1 MSSLGN
7 EQAFQQLYPASD
19 APEVV
24 EVNLTTIQESKSE
37 APGTTWENCCK
48 HSQESSQDQVRQLG
62 GDEMDPS
69 QTELDQWRASPTTSL
84 QSGIAGCGMSA
95 NTLNADGAVA
105 SAAIA
110 ARYRN
115 TLDLGQVGSLIR
127 CCRLRKELPAEEA
140 QAGPITQASNNQ
152 GNRRP
157 AASGSPPVAD
167 SPSRRV
173 KMSTGICQAGD
184 TEVHAMNSSQARTII
199 KTVAVQSDGIAP
211 DSDEECYATQLQALK
226 TKLDMDIGHY
236 AGFAIWRPY
245 GFRMA
250 RRNEVQN
257 SGLETRERTIHR
269 RRDGGASEP
278 RRMEDVLESAQL
290 CHERFGG
297 VVAHQANESTPA
309 YGEEPT
315 RGLTR
320 SRWRDYDEI
329 LFDEVTAVLVIDGVL
344 FVQILA
350 VLGMKGFL
358 FVELLAVL
366 GNCGGVLFDELLAVL
381 VSDGVLVVASMSEPC
396 WQQALT
402 SNQRSNG
409 RNQPD
414 DLAVQEPSFRGTWKT
429 ADRHQPPAAGPAW
442 ENCTRALKTP
452 KKERKTKARDV
463 HCCDEANNN
472 FTGVCSQT
480 DTWYD
485 KLKPLDAVLLYASQD
500 RDFWDSEVKRKP
512 CPRHECHH
520 EAGDEGETGGKMMQ
534 RAKKGQAVKT
544 PQRVEQGKDGKGDA
558 GKNWQNECTPA
569 PKSAD
574 EGWQATDLQRHS
586 SRNRRP
592 AHYGWTKEGEG
603 GLSLQLRSRN
613 FLLGLPKLTVQDKE
627 KVETSAVI
635 SKHATSWCKALHQA
649 GLTFIIDNPG
659 SSYLWMLEDY
669 LELAKLPGVRS
680 VDSRNYRHG
689 GDRRKPPNSGCAHAD
704 AEKTRGESERSSK
717 GDVIEARHDSGIQ
730 DRHFVRSGE
739 SRVEY
744 TFSEIPQKRR
754 TMRSGGGLKDPR
766 SSRKLRTEG
775 GNLARTDQVDGL
787 DGENFSVE
795 IPEEYAREMR
805 EEAEDL
811 SNRKAA
817 DVNKTQKFVGK
828 GSWTSGRVPILGTML
843 SKLWAAVKDVNNS
856 EGIDGGNEGLIPIVR
871 IAHALAWPR
880 EFFKEENKEK
890 YLKRQYYV
898 SLHRWSIRVR
908 IAADASQ
915 WGFGTER
922 LGSPGHFELFQ
933 DVGIHWG
940 QGENEAWQNATM
952 VDLVTVHLPAVFND
966 WTDAL
971 EVCEDDRKYPVPRQL
986 AKLPRTPD
994 NLWWLRSA
1002 IVMHEKVQRVEIE
1015 LGATNADTRGNSYS
1029 RGMACTRLNSPVP
1042 VCTFHGI
1049 DSGVRMRL
1057 TEEATGDRPIFPNNA
1072 DTGDNGY
1079 SSVIA
1084 GTCLDSPVP
1093 LCTSHDV
1100 DSGVRMRLTEE
1111 ATGDRPIFPTGS
1123 GKFPSAADTIETWTK
1138 VLDGLTDKDTAG
1150 RAAKIGSS
1158 VPHQEEVSHVLSVI
1172 IVPHASASSRQLD
1185 PIVGQEALDLQSV
1198 KLELPEFYSTF
1209 AVGSELRADRVRDS
1223 SAPGKTAVLK
1233 LNGLELKVFAE
1244 EAEREKPQRVCW
1256 PGDDPFSYNL
1266 DIGCTRKV
1274 SSGCP
1279 YLQPDEWLTGGGL
1292 AWDDRNSRS
1301 LLKLAGEPC
1310 AREDCILA
1318 KFRGVGSEN
1327 DLASAFQ
1334 QLYPVAFWP
1343 FYSHLRKFCEA
1354 DFPDLIKKKTPW
1366 LLVRR
1371 SPPPLRPARHT
1382 PPPGPTLVQLGGE
1395 LREIRPIVAEGVAGG
1410 FRSPC
1415 FRCMC
1420 SLPAHTWPQR
1430 KLLTSETTEVDYSQR
1445 ALEVLGI
1452 PPPPTGLGEAILS
1465 QPWKLKQSRLL
1476 DPSPNSAAQPTSW
1489 MFDTLVKG
1497 KPAGHNSPKVYG
1509 HTPTTAYSVSR
1520 MVSRAL
1526 AAACRDLEELLR
1538 PRHAGAAAAE
1548 DSAEDV
1554 LPEVLREL
1562 AHNEP
1567 AWEGLD
1573 EAELV
1578 TSGPLLLGSNGLLEL
1593 VQAGGLDKAPGFVAY
1608 RRHAL
1613 DACALFLHIHG
1624 QSASSLLQRRLK
1636 WITASCLHIFKNDVA
1651 NPVCAS
1657 ALHVLLRALEVP
1669 GVSPPPTG
1677 LGEDLLRELKLRHS
1691 RLTAGQHAL
1700 LLRTLAALADL
1711 QAASTTTA
1719 AAATTTGATT
1729 GGATTTTTTGAT
1741 TGATT
1746 TAAATAGEG
1755 FAGELRTRL
1764 LGTLERESSS
1774 VKPVLELL
1782 AGVLKSLSVLLRRHA
1797 HLFGAAEMQR
1807 IYENVTVIAL
1817 EQEAA
1822 TSRLG
1827 PRRAAMRLLQDH
1839 ASLFRGSF
1847 ATEALKSLS
1856 DTAARKPGEALPADE
1871 GSLLCRLLAATEAAQ
1886 PDVAEEGRGMLDAV
1900 LRALNDGALSSRP
1913 VVGDVVMGAA
1923 SGSAAD
1929 DPASRKRPRE
1939 EAADELEVQ
1948 SPPPE
1953 AAVVRGWY
1961 PHFRA
1966 MVLCPGGSQRLIGTR
1981 SLGALAPSV
1990 AKFDGAAVVLDF
2002 LEVVLEAAEAAMGP
2016 KIEEEEEAEGGV
2028 TVGSVA
2034 TALPEFAEALARTIP
2049 AVRRWLTGAQ
2059 WARLLA
2065 VGVQLLRA
2073 FSRAF
2078 TKRRP
2083 KVARACASF
2092 LAALRS
2098 DASEEHRDAGAN
2110 FAPYET
2116 LVAQGV
2122 VLMVTERDL
2131 ELSALWEL
2139 VLSLLERE
2147 DRIEEL
2153 QPLVDSLVSSALSLA
2168 RQGVDNY
2175 LRLRQQEE
2183 RGELRMADFVAKA
2196 QSRGSLAMG
2205 AATVAA
2211 SPSMSQDIQQ
2221 VVAEADPTFAV
2232 HAAYVFEQA
2241 AETTQFLQ
2249 RLAAFMDRAFG
2260 STALPS
2266 RRGLLRPWADAVLAA
2281 VAELLALCRSAGE
2294 SPPPGV
2300 FRLLRVALG
2309 CCSSTAALGGQAILR
2324 LPPGFLEETAG
2335 ALEGYQGTVALEALE
2350 ALLAVPPAWVSARK
2364 WQPVFQRAL
2373 SEGLHDP
2380 GLLHHALGELE

>member
-1 MSSLGN
+1 MNFEPECERSSLGPRQEGEVFSSLLFADLPHEWTEHA
-7 EQAFQQLYPASD
+7 EQQAGVLAEYAGNKRED
-19 APEVV
+19 MEVMVCLAAPEC
-24 EVNLTTIQESKSE
+24 QESLAYQAWQIARPIISKGLDTRNNRL
-37 APGTTWENCCK
+37 PGT
-48 HSQESSQDQVRQLG
+48 
-62 GDEMDPS
+62 
-69 QTELDQWRASPTTSL
+69 
-84 QSGIAGCGMSA
+84 
-95 NTLNADGAVA
+95 
-105 SAAIA
+105 
-110 ARYRN
+110 
-115 TLDLGQVGSLIR
+115 
-127 CCRLRKELPAEEA
+127 
-140 QAGPITQASNNQ
+140 
-152 GNRRP
+152 RP
-157 AASGSPPVAD
+157 
-167 SPSRRV
+167 
-173 KMSTGICQAGD
+173 
-184 TEVHAMNSSQARTII
+184 
-199 KTVAVQSDGIAP
+199 
-211 DSDEECYATQLQALK
+211 
-226 TKLDMDIGHY
+226 
-236 AGFAIWRPY
+236 
-245 GFRMA
+245 
-250 RRNEVQN
+250 
-257 SGLETRERTIHR
+257 
-269 RRDGGASEP
+269 
-278 RRMEDVLESAQL
+278 
-290 CHERFGG
+290 
-297 VVAHQANESTPA
+297 
-309 YGEEPT
+309 
-315 RGLTR
+315 
-320 SRWRDYDEI
+320 
-329 LFDEVTAVLVIDGVL
+329 
-344 FVQILA
+344 
-350 VLGMKGFL
+350 
-358 FVELLAVL
+358 
-366 GNCGGVLFDELLAVL
+366 
-381 VSDGVLVVASMSEPC
+381 
-396 WQQALT
+396 
-402 SNQRSNG
+402 
-409 RNQPD
+409 
-414 DLAVQEPSFRGTWKT
+414 
-429 ADRHQPPAAGPAW
+429 
-442 ENCTRALKTP
+442 
-452 KKERKTKARDV
+452 
-463 HCCDEANNN
+463 
-472 FTGVCSQT
+472 
-480 DTWYD
+480 
-485 KLKPLDAVLLYASQD
+485 
-500 RDFWDSEVKRKP
+500 
-512 CPRHECHH
+512 
-520 EAGDEGETGGKMMQ
+520 
-534 RAKKGQAVKT
+534 
-544 PQRVEQGKDGKGDA
+544 
-558 GKNWQNECTPA
+558 
-569 PKSAD
+569 
-574 EGWQATDLQRHS
+574 
-586 SRNRRP
+586 
-592 AHYGWTKEGEG
+592 
-603 GLSLQLRSRN
+603 
-613 FLLGLPKLTVQDKE
+613 
-627 KVETSAVI
+627 
-635 SKHATSWCKALHQA
+635 
-649 GLTFIIDNPG
+649 
-659 SSYLWMLEDY
+659 
-669 LELAKLPGVRS
+669 
-680 VDSRNYRHG
+680 
-689 GDRRKPPNSGCAHAD
+689 
-704 AEKTRGESERSSK
+704 
-717 GDVIEARHDSGIQ
+717 
-730 DRHFVRSGE
+730 
-739 SRVEY
+739 
-744 TFSEIPQKRR
+744 
-754 TMRSGGGLKDPR
+754 
-766 SSRKLRTEG
+766 
-775 GNLARTDQVDGL
+775 
-787 DGENFSVE
+787 
-795 IPEEYAREMR
+795 
-805 EEAEDL
+805 
-811 SNRKAA
+811 
-817 DVNKTQKFVGK
+817 
-828 GSWTSGRVPILGTML
+828 RVPI
-843 SKLWAAVKDVNNS
+843 
-856 EGIDGGNEGLIPIVR
+856 R
-871 IAHALAWPR
+871 
-880 EFFKEENKEK
+880 
-890 YLKRQYYV
+890 
-898 SLHRWSIRVR
+898 
-908 IAADASQ
+908 
-915 WGFGTER
+915 
-922 LGSPGHFELFQ
+922 
-933 DVGIHWG
+933 
-940 QGENEAWQNATM
+940 
-952 VDLVTVHLPAVFND
+952 
-966 WTDAL
+966 
-971 EVCEDDRKYPVPRQL
+971 
-986 AKLPRTPD
+986 
-994 NLWWLRSA
+994 LRSA

-1150 RAAKIGSS
+1150 RAAKIGEEASCE
-1158 VPHQEEVSHVLSVI
+1158 EEVSHVLSVI

-1327 DLASAFQ
+1327 DLASE
-1334 QLYPVAFWP
+1334 P
-1343 FYSHLRKFCEA
+1343 
-1354 DFPDLIKKKTPW
+1354 IKARQESWW

-1452 PPPPTGLGEAILS
+1452 PPPPTGLGEAFEVG
-1465 QPWKLKQSRLL
+1465 RR
-1476 DPSPNSAAQPTSW
+1476 
-1489 MFDTLVKG
+1489 
-1497 KPAGHNSPKVYG
+1497 HNSPKVYG

-1548 DSAEDV
+1548 DSAEDI

-1578 TSGPLLLGSNGLLEL
+1578 TSGPLLLGSSGLLEL

-1966 MVLCPGGSQRLIGTR
+1966 MVLCPGGSQRLIGAR

-2034 TALPEFAEALARTIP
+2034 TALPEFAEA
-2049 AVRRWLTGAQ
+2049 
-2059 WARLLA
+2059 
-2065 VGVQLLRA
+2065 
-2073 FSRAF
+2073 
-2078 TKRRP
+2078 
-2083 KVARACASF
+2083 
-2092 LAALRS
+2092 
-2098 DASEEHRDAGAN
+2098 
-2110 FAPYET
+2110 
-2116 LVAQGV
+2116 
-2122 VLMVTERDL
+2122 
-2131 ELSALWEL
+2131 
-2139 VLSLLERE
+2139 
-2147 DRIEEL
+2147 
-2153 QPLVDSLVSSALSLA
+2153 
-2168 RQGVDNY
+2168 
-2175 LRLRQQEE
+2175 
-2183 RGELRMADFVAKA
+2183 
-2196 QSRGSLAMG
+2196 
-2205 AATVAA
+2205 
-2211 SPSMSQDIQQ
+2211 
-2221 VVAEADPTFAV
+2221 
-2232 HAAYVFEQA
+2232 
-2241 AETTQFLQ
+2241 
-2249 RLAAFMDRAFG
+2249 
-2260 STALPS
+2260 
-2266 RRGLLRPWADAVLAA
+2266 
-2281 VAELLALCRSAGE
+2281 
-2294 SPPPGV
+2294 
-2300 FRLLRVALG
+2300 
-2309 CCSSTAALGGQAILR
+2309 
-2324 LPPGFLEETAG
+2324 
-2335 ALEGYQGTVALEALE
+2335 
-2350 ALLAVPPAWVSARK
+2350 
-2364 WQPVFQRAL
+2364 
-2373 SEGLHDP
+2373 
-2380 GLLHHALGELE
+2380 